1 MGWLSS
7 EEPHEEEE
15 NEAVSRVDLWL
26 LMALLFFCAVVNLR
40 LKVPLLP
47 QTGLLLGVGVLLRCV
62 GTFVTGVETSVK
74 HMDGITADTIML
86 FFLPAL
92 IAECALSLDWY
103 TFKREIGQILT
114 LATSAVLMSSFLTA
128 LVVKY
133 ILNYDEEFDWYS
145 AILIGAILSATDHV
159 SVVAILKEIKT
170 DDKLRV
176 LMQGETLINDG
187 TVLALFEW
195 LLSGATEKASA
206 AGALAELFFRLTLG
220 GLAWGLAF
228 SVVISIW
235 LSKLVNHV
243 ILETLLT
250 IMCAYLLFYTAEL
263 EALHFSGGIA
273 VVVFGLYMSAYG
285 KAFISPLVEKSLHAV
300 WTMLGTVIEALI
312 LILGGSLLGTTLMN
326 KQNLYYHDI
335 WMAFALFPLLHVV
348 RAIVIVVH
356 WPLLHFF
363 GYGCTFKQA
372 IILIFGALKG
382 SMSIALG
389 LIVYT
394 NDHFSPRQQEIVLFW
409 SCAISAMC
417 ISFDSIIIKVLI
429 SKFGF
434 EEMTTAQ
441 KMMLVSFSNSLL
453 QCTKEEMEKRS
464 EEPDFVQANWEEV
477 GQHCASDAM
486 VCKALG
492 KLLKTSVSLQSMPIE
507 SFFNF
512 LPITDHEMEIETRR
526 RFYCILKKLYWHKF
540 EHGSCFRESA
550 SRLIESADRSLDVDD
565 KEMGDWLIVEP
576 WLLPRRILK
585 LLNCFKSYRY
595 IGRLCLAASYWYFTR
610 AYDTAVNFIKAH
622 TEAEKQMK
630 EFETSDKKWGEF
642 EKVMEE
648 SHQQV
653 KAAELFLKENLTQY
667 PEVYAFVQTYQVKYE
682 LLYAELSHVEEAYE
696 EGAITKIEYSQLKRF
711 VHRKIETLAA
721 QTSPRI
727 PTLVDSLQASF
738 LFKDLPAEVLE
749 DLVQGQGESTL
760 TERTK
765 LQLEAEERK
774 ALVVVLKGRALEKGR
789 RYEIEHCPGDVI
801 GTQFLLAAS
810 EFSRERIDVE
820 FVNLSSIVQIPM
832 RKIENLLRQNE
843 KFHRKMLILCVRNA
857 LKMTPQSFGDLGSLS
872 AEYHSTVFDHCSLE
886 LLETGQSFALSLCA
900 VLLEGSLS
908 NGISALAYIDGRQG
922 HTVTASC
929 PCTLLTLA
937 KKYQDCIREENFDVQ
952 AIMKRLEKAKPG
964 MRFSL
969 KLGAS
974 ARNSQQFP
982 RNTQQRLF
990 DEKDIPL
997 LSLN

>member
-1 MGWLSS
+1 MGLLSS
-7 EEPHEEEE
+7 EENEEEE
-15 NEAVSRVDLWL
+15 NQAVSRVDLWL
-26 LMALLFFCAVVNLR
+26 LMALVLFCAVVNVR
-40 LKVPLLP
+40 LKVPVLP

-114 LATSAVLMSSFLTA
+114 LATSAVLMSSFLTGF
-128 LVVKY
+128 VVKY

-145 AILIGAILSATDHV
+145 AMLIGAILSATDHV
-159 SVVAILKEIKT
+159 SVVAILKEIQT
-170 DDKLRV
+170 DDKLQV

-195 LLSGATEKASA
+195 LLSGATEKVSA
-206 AGALAELFFRLTLG
+206 AEELTELFFRLTLG

-235 LSKLVNHV
+235 LSKLVDHV
-243 ILETLLT
+243 VLETLLT

-263 EALHFSGGIA
+263 ETLHFSGGIA

-285 KAFISPLVEKSLHAV
+285 KGFISPLIEKSMHTV
-300 WTMLGTVIEALI
+300 WSMLGTVIEALV

-326 KQNLYYHDI
+326 KEHLHYHDI

-348 RAIVIVVH
+348 RAIVIFVH
-356 WPLLHFF
+356 WPLLNFF

-382 SMSIALG
+382 SMSIVLG
-389 LIVYT
+389 LIVYS
-394 NDHFSPRQQEIVLFW
+394 NDYFSPRQQEIVLFW

-417 ISFDSIIIKVLI
+417 ISVDSIIVKVLI
-429 SKFGF
+429 RRFGF
-434 EEMTTAQ
+434 EEMTAPQ
-441 KMMLVSFSNSLL
+441 KRMLFSFSNTLL
-453 QCTKEEMEKRS
+453 KRTNKEMEKMS
-464 EEPDFVQANWEEV
+464 DKPDFLQANLEDV
-477 GQHCASDAM
+477 SQHCASDTM
-486 VCKALG
+486 MRKRLG
-492 KLLKTSVSLQSMPIE
+492 KLLKIPKTKLIE

-512 LPITDHEMEIETRR
+512 FPIKDHEMEIETRR
-526 RFYCILKKLYWHKF
+526 RFYCILKKLYWHNF

-550 SRLIESADRSLDVDD
+550 SRLIESADRSLDD
-565 KEMGDWLIVEP
+565 KDKKMGDWPIVEP

-585 LLNCFKSYRY
+585 LLNCFKSCPC
-595 IGRLCLAASYWYFTR
+595 IGHLCLAASYWYFTR

-622 TEAEKQMK
+622 KKAEKRMK
-630 EFETSDKKWGEF
+630 KFGKSDKKWGEF
-642 EKVMEE
+642 KTVMEE
-648 SHQQV
+648 SQEQV
-653 KAAELFLKENLTQY
+653 KAADHFLKENLKKY
-667 PEVYAFVQTYQVKYE
+667 PEVHVFVQTYQTKHK
-682 LLYAELSHVEEAYE
+682 LLYSELKHVEKTYK

-711 VHRKIETLAA
+711 VQRKIKKLVA
-721 QTSPRI
+721 QTSPRP
-727 PTLVDSLQASF
+727 PTLVDSLQANF
-738 LFKDLPAEVLE
+738 LFNDLLADALKK
-749 DLVQGQGESTL
+749 LVQGLEESTR

-765 LQLEAEERK
+765 LQLEAEEGN

-820 FVNLSSIVQIPM
+820 FVDPSSIVHIPIL
-832 RKIENLLRQNE
+832 KIENLRRKSATFN
-843 KFHRKMLILCVRNA
+843 RKMLILCARNA

-886 LLETGQSFALSLCA
+886 LLETGQSFALSLCS

-929 PCTLLTLA
+929 PCTLLKLA
-937 KKYQDCIREENFDVQ
+937 KKYQDCMREENFDGQ
-952 AIMKRLEKAKPG
+952 AKPV
-964 MRFSL
+964 RRSSL
-969 KLGAS
+969 KLGAI
-974 ARNSQQFP
+974 ARNSQLVP
-982 RNTQQRLF
+982 RDTEQRLF
-990 DEKDIPL
+990 DEMDIPL
-997 LSLN
+997 LPVN